1 MGVALMRKPWPFIAP
16 RRDPLQIGSPDHRRE
31 PTRRAIQRQF
41 LHALGHYL
49 HVVWPVLFG
58 ILAWQLGLG
67 FLIAWIERWSFGDGV
82 YFTFVTGLTIG
93 YGDLVPHQPLSR
105 FLAIM
110 VGLLGT
116 VLTGLIAAI
125 AVRALQT
132 ATDDST

>member
-1 MGVALMRKPWPFIAP
+1 MRKPWPFIAP
-16 RRDPLQIGSPDHRRE
+16 RREPPQIGSSDHLQG

-41 LHALGHYL
+41 LHLLAHYL
-49 HVVWPVLFG
+49 LVVWPVLFG
-58 ILAWQLGLG
+58 ILVWQLGLG
-67 FLIAWIERWSFGDGV
+67 FLIAWIERWSLGDGV

-105 FLAIM
+105 FLAIL

-116 VLTGLIAAI
+116 VLTGLIAAV
-125 AVRALQT
+125 AVRALHTATLHT